1 MRGTLE
7 DIQSVSIQFNV
18 PTTDYDVFS
27 FHYFY
32 SSILLLW
39 IYTVVIENYFN
50 RIYNRLAVLSAR
62 EQIFPRE
69 LLWTHIANNNW
80 LSSF

>member
-7 DIQSVSIQFNV
+7 DIQRASIQFNV
-18 PTTDYDVFS
+18 PTTDFDVFL

-32 SSILLLW
+32 GGILLLW

-50 RIYNRLAVLSAR
+50 RIYNRIAVWSAR
-62 EQIFPRE
+62 EQI
-69 LLWTHIANNNW
+69 LWTHIANNNW
-80 LSSF
+80 PSSF